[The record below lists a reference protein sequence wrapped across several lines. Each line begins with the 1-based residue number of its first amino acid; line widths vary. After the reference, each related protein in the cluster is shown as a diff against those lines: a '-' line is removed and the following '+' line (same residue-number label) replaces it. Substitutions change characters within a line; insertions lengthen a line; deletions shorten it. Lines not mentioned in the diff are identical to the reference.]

1 MILVSQRLSHS
12 IVFSLVRAEN
22 PVPSIDVPSRDRSVS
37 NSYSFSTARSTSLI
51 VLELFIL
58 ISDTVPVRGLVTTV
72 PPRDSTVSFSCSF
85 DITRLVLHE
94 RRKRAVVRMNMGLIA
109 VKVGA
114 GDCPIYFFSPVAC
127 CKINATRSSSW
138 NHPDHMLCPWFF
150 MIFRIMLPPSFA

>member
-12 IVFSLVRAEN
+12 IVFSLVRAES

-37 NSYSFSTARSTSLI
+37 DSYLFSTARSTSLI
-51 VLELFIL
+51 VLEWFIL

-94 RRKRAVVRMNMGLIA
+94 RRKRAVVSMNMGLIA
-109 VKVGA
+109 VKSGSRRLSCLLFQS
-114 GDCPIYFFSPVAC
+114 G
-127 CKINATRSSSW
+127 R
-138 NHPDHMLCPWFF
+138 MLQNKCNEVL
-150 MIFRIMLPPSFA
+150 ILEPSRPHVVPLVFHDL